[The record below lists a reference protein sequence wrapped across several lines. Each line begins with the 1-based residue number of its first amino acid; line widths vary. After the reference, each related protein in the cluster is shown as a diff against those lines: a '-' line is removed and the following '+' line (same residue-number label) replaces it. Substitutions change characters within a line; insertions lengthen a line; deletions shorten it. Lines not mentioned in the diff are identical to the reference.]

1 MSPAVTFRNH
11 QDLNQKR
18 RGTSLPIS
26 LVACEAGGAFGHA
39 LSPVDDKVHVYGQV
53 HLGAQVHGDAAPA
66 LELVGVRGT
75 VWYATTLV
83 VVVEAGGAG
92 HVVVGLG
99 AAAQALAVAT
109 LPFVR
114 AGELA
119 VVRAH
124 WRRQR
129 KDGREVRFGWIVNSL
144 HRWSQE

>member
-1 MSPAVTFRNH
+1 M
-11 QDLNQKR
+11 
-18 RGTSLPIS
+18 
-26 LVACEAGGAFGHA
+26 
-39 LSPVDDKVHVYGQV
+39 DDKVHVNGQV

-75 VWYATTLV
+75 VWYAVTLV

-124 WRRQR
+124 CRRQR
-129 KDGREVRFGWIVNSL
+129 EDGREVSFGCV
-144 HRWSQE
+144 